1 MEKFLK
7 KEMELIE
14 PEHKYILKSEPD
26 LSFTSVTSITSQYFA
41 PFDKDVI
48 AKRLVE
54 TNVKYIGMTAEELI
68 AQWDESR
75 DFGTLVHNNIE
86 SYINNETYKDIS
98 EVRHAIKWMKKFKN
112 LSEFIFY
119 LSLIFWN

>member
-26 LSFTSVTSITSQYFA
+26 LNFTSVTSITSQYFA

-86 SYINNETYKDIS
+86 SYINNILPNNITCTKRI
-98 EVRHAIKWMKKFKN
+98 
-112 LSEFIFY
+112 
-119 LSLIFWN
+119 

>member
-26 LSFTSVTSITSQYFA
+26 LNFTSVTSITSQYFA

-54 TNVKYIGMTAEELI
+54 TNVKYIGMTGEELI
-68 AQWDESR
+68 SQWDE
-75 DFGTLVHNNIE
+75 
-86 SYINNETYKDIS
+86 
-98 EVRHAIKWMKKFKN
+98 
-112 LSEFIFY
+112 
-119 LSLIFWN
+119 

>member
-26 LSFTSVTSITSQYFA
+26 LNFTSVTSITSQYFA

-54 TNVKYIGMTAEELI
+54 TNVKYIGMNRVILEPWFTI
-68 AQWDESR
+68 
-75 DFGTLVHNNIE
+75 TLNHI
-86 SYINNETYKDIS
+86 
-98 EVRHAIKWMKKFKN
+98 
-112 LSEFIFY
+112 
-119 LSLIFWN
+119 